1 MEEQIYSPGMQ
12 EILSVNMFSG
22 FSMTYA
28 GKKIAFV
35 CFENS

>member
-28 GKKIAFV
+28 GKKIAFGSV
-35 CFENS
+35 K